1 MLVGPERTG
10 LLQAAEPFLHE
21 LELRLDLFEAKER
34 VGEVGSELCALRLM
48 STFVGL

>member
-10 LLQAAEPFLHE
+10 LLQAAEPLLDE

-34 VGEVGSELCALRLM
+34 VGKVRSELCALRLN
-48 STFVGL
+48 SAFVGL